1 VPATLNYLA
10 QARVALATESQELP
24 EIGEIVIAT
33 VTKLTDHGAYVMLDE
48 YNKMQGFLHVSE
60 IAPGWVRSVSKFV
73 REGEKKVLLVKK
85 VNPNRSEIDLSLKQ
99 VSKEQQKKKLLEV
112 KRIEKGKTLL
122 QTVKDLASLTDKDLE
137 KLEDAIFSKYDFVYD
152 AFLDV
157 VTKGIAVLDELKL
170 PKKALT
176 AIEEASSKIK
186 PPSVEIR
193 GICEI
198 TCNQSSGIE
207 VIKNAILDSIAEYPS
222 NISATY
228 IGAPKYRI
236 SVKGQDFK
244 TAEKMLKPV
253 LDKIQK
259 VIEKSNGTFSFAR
272 EESKKTREG

>member
-1 VPATLNYLA
+1 
-10 QARVALATESQELP
+10 LATESQELP

-33 VTKLTDHGAYVMLDE
+33 ITKLTDHGAYVTLDE
-48 YNKMQGFLHVSE
+48 YNSMQGFLHISE
-60 IAPGWVRSVSKFV
+60 IAPGWVRSVNKFV

-112 KRIEKGKTLL
+112 KRIEKGQTLL
-122 QTVKDLASLTDKDLE
+122 QAVKDTAALSDKELE

-157 VTKGIAVLDELKL
+157 VTKGISVLDDLKL
-170 PKKALT
+170 AKKTLS

-198 TCNQSSGIE
+198 TCNQSNGVE
-207 VIKNAILDSIAEYPS
+207 LIKNAILDSIGDQAS
-222 NISATY
+222 NISVTY

-244 TAEKMLKPV
+244 TAERMLKPI

-259 VIEKSNGTFSFAR
+259 VIEKNNGTFSFAR

>member
-1 VPATLNYLA
+1 MV
-10 QARVALATESQELP
+10 TETQELP
-24 EIGEIVIAT
+24 ETGEIVLAT
-33 VTKLTDHGAYVMLDE
+33 ITKLTDHGAYVTLDE
-48 YNKMQGFLHVSE
+48 YNSMQGFLHVSE
-60 IAPGWVRSVSKFV
+60 IAPGWVRSVHKFV

-85 VNPNRSEIDLSLKQ
+85 VNPGRSEIDLSLKQ

-122 QTVKDLASLTDKDLE
+122 DAVKMSAGLTEKDVE

-170 PKKALT
+170 PKKTLI

-193 GICEI
+193 GICEL
-198 TCNQSSGIE
+198 TCNKSNGVEI
-207 VIKNAILDSIAEYPS
+207 IKDAILDSIADQAS
-222 NISATY
+222 NISVTY
-228 IGAPKYRI
+228 IGAPKYRL

-244 TAEKMLKPV
+244 TAERMLKPIM
-253 LDKIQK
+253 DKIQK
-259 VIEKSNGTFSFAR
+259 IIEKNNGTFSFTR

>member
-1 VPATLNYLA
+1 MVT
-10 QARVALATESQELP
+10 QTQELP
-24 EIGEIVIAT
+24 EIGEIVLATIA
-33 VTKLTDHGAYVMLDE
+33 KLTDHGAYVTLDE
-48 YNKMQGFLHVSE
+48 YENIQGFLHVSE

-85 VNPNRSEIDLSLKQ
+85 VNPGRSEIDLSLKQ

-122 QTVKDLASLTDKDLE
+122 DAVKTAAGLTDKDVE
-137 KLEDAIFSKYDFVYD
+137 KLEDAIFAKYDFVYD

-157 VTKGIAVLDELKL
+157 VTKGIGVLDELKL
-170 PKKALT
+170 AKKT
-176 AIEEASSKIK
+176 SSAIEEASSKIK

-193 GICEI
+193 GICEL
-198 TCNQSSGIE
+198 TCNQPNGVE
-207 VIKNAILDSIAEYPS
+207 VIKNAILDSIKDHAS
-222 NISATY
+222 NISVTY
-228 IGAPKYRI
+228 IGAPKYRL

-244 TAEKMLKPV
+244 STERILKPI

-259 VIEKSNGTFSFAR
+259 IIEKSNGTFSFTR

>member
-1 VPATLNYLA
+1 M
-10 QARVALATESQELP
+10 ATESQELP
-24 EIGEIVIAT
+24 EIGEIVVAT
-33 VTKLTDHGAYVMLDE
+33 VTKLTDHGAYVVLDE

-170 PKKALT
+170 PKKTLT

-198 TCNQSSGIE
+198 TCSQSSGIE
-207 VIKNAILDSIAEYPS
+207 VIKNAILDSIADYAS

-259 VIEKSNGTFSFAR
+259 IIEKSNGTFSFTR

>member
-1 VPATLNYLA
+1 MS
-10 QARVALATESQELP
+10 TESQELP

-33 VTKLTDHGAYVMLDE
+33 VTKLTDHGAYVTLDE
-48 YNKMQGFLHVSE
+48 YNSMQGFLHVSE

-73 REGEKKVLLVKK
+73 KEGEKKVLLVKK

-112 KRIEKGKTLL
+112 KRIEKGKTIL
-122 QTVKDLASLTDKDLE
+122 QAVKESAGLEDKELE
-137 KLEDAIFSKYDFVYD
+137 KLEDAIFSKYDFIYD
-152 AFLDV
+152 LFLDV
-157 VTKGIAVLDELKL
+157 VTKGISVIDDLKL
-170 PKKALT
+170 SKKIIS

-193 GICEI
+193 GICELS
-198 TCNQSSGIE
+198 CNKPDGVEI
-207 VIKNAILDSIAEYPS
+207 IKNAILDSIGDQSS
-222 NISATY
+222 NISVTY

-244 TAEKMLKPV
+244 SAERMLKPV

-259 VIEKSNGTFSFAR
+259 IIEKNNGSFSFAR